1 MTGID
6 VDTESEEK
14 PENSV
19 IQEIEINTCFQQKMR
34 PHEKIKRQKICNG
47 VAKYIAKRLKT
58 DVVLECFAGNGFL
71 TAQLAKES
79 NFVLAV
85 DTCKN
90 IINNNKAN

>member
-1 MTGID
+1 M
-6 VDTESEEK
+6 S
-14 PENSV
+14 
-19 IQEIEINTCFQQKMR
+19 

-58 DVVLECFAGNGFL
+58 DVILECFAGNGFL
-71 TAQLAKES
+71 TAQLAQES

-90 IINNNKAN
+90 IIHRNKANQTTFHCKHDRHRIEYICSEL